1 MARRTILRTIIEPLV
16 IVLAAIYFAIDAMAL
31 SSLKP
36 ILRKIANLKLSQ
48 FTAQW
53 IASLGPPL
61 HCFWSLSFF

>member
-48 FTAQW
+48 FIAQW
-53 IASLGPPL
+53 IA
-61 HCFWSLSFF
+61 